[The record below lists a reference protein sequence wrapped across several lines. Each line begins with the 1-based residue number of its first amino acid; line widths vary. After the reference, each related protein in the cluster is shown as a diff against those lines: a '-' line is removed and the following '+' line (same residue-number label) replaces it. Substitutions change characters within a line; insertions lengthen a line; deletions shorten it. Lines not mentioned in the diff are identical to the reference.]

1 MSMKTEYRLI
11 EATIG
16 GIELKF
22 KTSRRLFSPRY
33 VDKSTL
39 AMLSVVEFGL
49 NEKVL
54 DLGCGYGVI
63 GIWAAKMIG
72 PENVIMLDIAE
83 EAVNFSRENA
93 ILNGVED
100 VRIYQSDGF
109 RDMFETDFSI
119 ILCNPP
125 YHTDFAVAKHFVHKG
140 FNRLKIGGRMYM
152 AAKRELWYKN
162 KLKGIFGN
170 VKIWHL
176 AGYSVFMS
184 VKRDSTY
191 AKVLQK

>member
-1 MSMKTEYRLI
+1 
-11 EATIG
+11 
-16 GIELKF
+16 
-22 KTSRRLFSPRY
+22 
-33 VDKSTL
+33 
-39 AMLSVVEFGL
+39 MLSVVKFSS

-72 PENVIMLDIAE
+72 PENVVMLDIDP
-83 EAVNFSRENA
+83 EAVEISKENA
-93 ILNGVED
+93 RLNDVEG
-100 VRIYQSDGF
+100 VRIYESDGL
-109 RDMFETDFSI
+109 RNMFETDFSTI
-119 ILCNPP
+119 ICNPP

-140 FNRLKIGGRMYM
+140 FNRLRLDGRMYM

-184 VKRDSTY
+184 IKRSDTY
-191 AKVLQK
+191 AKVLQKERKNTKS